1 MRARSTPS
9 RIKEL
14 SKWITKNRKA
24 TVHDFVRETGGRPTQ
39 YYHIRSNIGLAKKNP
54 VLSDAMRQVNQLR
67 KEKAVEEAPK
77 LDVEAMRKDNEEFLA
92 GKTPA
97 PPKQEVA
104 NEGNTPDF
112 IWYEMDLMQRRLG
125 DVSTR
130 LNHVMKVAHSRDADQ
145 KKMMRDLINEN
156 TTLRVENNNLK
167 QQVSELTEMINGT
180 PV

>member
-1 MRARSTPS
+1 MRTRSTPA
-9 RIKEL
+9 RVTELTRWIK
-14 SKWITKNRKA
+14 KNRNA
-24 TVHDFVRETGGRPTQ
+24 TCHDFVRETGGTKAQ
-39 YYHIRSNIGLAKKNP
+39 YYHMRHNAGLSRKNP
-54 VLSDAMRQVNQLR
+54 ILSEAMKQVHRRRVKTAEKSKVDLEVMR
-67 KEKAVEEAPK
+67 KE
-77 LDVEAMRKDNEEFLA
+77 NEEFLA
-92 GKTPA
+92 GKTTPA
-97 PPKQEVA
+97 PKQEV
-104 NEGNTPDF
+104 EGATPDF

-130 LNHVMKVAHSRDADQ
+130 LNHVMKVANARDADQ